1 MRPLLR
7 RARHVFGR
15 TKDEEGRSSSVEIG
29 AAEEMPEKKD
39 PGATDN
45 VVPINDNG
53 AELPQEG
60 LQQGVA
66 DAEAMTLT
74 WSRKVMFLVF
84 LKYDLL
90 LHFSDIAPDSD
101 PSIR

>member
-1 MRPLLR
+1 MGVTQMRPLLR

-15 TKDEEGRSSSVEIG
+15 NKDDEGISSSVDTG
-29 AAEEMPEKKD
+29 AAEGTSEKKN

-45 VVPINDNG
+45 VVPVNDIG

-74 WSRKVMFLVF
+74 WSKKVLFLVF
-84 LKYDLL
+84 MKYVC
-90 LHFSDIAPDSD
+90 S
-101 PSIR
+101 